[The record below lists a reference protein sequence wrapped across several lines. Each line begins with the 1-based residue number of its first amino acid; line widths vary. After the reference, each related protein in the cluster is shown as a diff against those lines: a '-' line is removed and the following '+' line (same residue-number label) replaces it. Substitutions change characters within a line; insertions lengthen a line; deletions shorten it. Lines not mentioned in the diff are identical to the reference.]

1 MYIDRDLLR
10 QCSSDDAVNLLVD
23 IQFGQTA
30 ALGVV
35 GHTDGHWFRPL
46 GDWHS
51 DLKQLQRV
59 VKKQRELKECI
70 LMCTVKNSNA
80 HPINLSRRVSQK
92 SQYNGTLQCE
102 IATMVM
108 VYTHSEDKGLL

>member
-35 GHTDGHWFRPL
+35 GYTDGHWFRPL

-70 LMCTVKNSNA
+70 LICTVKIA
-80 HPINLSRRVSQK
+80 MHILSICQGEYLKKV
-92 SQYNGTLQCE
+92 N
-102 IATMVM
+102 TMVHYN
-108 VYTHSEDKGLL
+108 VK